1 MNVREFIQNVLI
13 TELRDIQRKESH
25 HYLSFGLI
33 AQGIEFLGACIDN
46 NDFFIEGKSRERFE
60 KAIRDLFPSGYH
72 SFLSGKGKPYD
83 LYENLRC
90 GLLHIILPKS
100 DVELI
105 QEAEI
110 KKFGDHLEIKE
121 IRKKKRL
128 ILVSQK
134 LFKDFESACEE
145 VKKRIDKK
153 TIVHPKVYQDFLA
166 TQP

>member
-1 MNVREFIQNVLI
+1 MDVKEFIQNVLV
-13 TELRDIQRKESH
+13 TELKDIQQKEGH

-46 NDFFIEGKSRERFE
+46 NDFFVEGKSRERFE
-60 KAIRDLFPSGYH
+60 KAITDLFPSGYH

-100 DVELI
+100 DIELI

-110 KKFGDHLEIKE
+110 NDFGDHLEIKE

-128 ILVSQK
+128 ILVSQR
-134 LFKDFESACEE
+134 LFKDFENACET
-145 VKKRIDKK
+145 VIKRIDNK
-153 TIVHPKVYQDFLA
+153 TISHSKVYQDFLA
-166 TQP
+166 TEP